1 MSALTGHVRFAQPK
15 YEEGHAVAQQVGP
28 AGRMQI
34 GRALF
39 TLRDRAGL
47 TQTQVAAA
55 AGVSVGTVNR
65 YEGWQD
71 RSKLRVPT
79 VRAIADACGATAEE
93 RDSLTRLVSSQEDG
107 WWLDHP
113 ALPDI
118 LSPLVSFE
126 AYAAYEHVWANRLVP
141 GLLQTPAYAFALHRA
156 AQPRTDEETI
166 RATVDA
172 RMQRQK
178 ILTERVPR
186 LHLWVVL
193 AESVLTDV
201 VGDGAVMGDQLD
213 HLATMADT
221 PSIDLQI
228 LPRGRGHVAG
238 SGGHFVLLGR
248 DDEATPAASMTVVY
262 LELHRRGLYLDA
274 PDDVSEYKM
283 MMDYLRSA
291 AADVETSR
299 DLLARARQEYT

>member
-1 MSALTGHVRFAQPK
+1 MSALTRHVRFAQPK
-15 YEEGHAVAQQVGP
+15 DEEGHAVAQQVGP

-141 GLLQTPAYAFALHRA
+141 GLLQTPAYARSRYTGQLSHGRMRRPSG
-156 AQPRTDEETI
+156 PRS
-166 RATVDA
+166 
-172 RMQRQK
+172 M
-178 ILTERVPR
+178 PGC
-186 LHLWVVL
+186 
-193 AESVLTDV
+193 
-201 VGDGAVMGDQLD
+201 GD
-213 HLATMADT
+213 
-221 PSIDLQI
+221 
-228 LPRGRGHVAG
+228 
-238 SGGHFVLLGR
+238 
-248 DDEATPAASMTVVY
+248 
-262 LELHRRGLYLDA
+262 RR
-274 PDDVSEYKM
+274 S
-283 MMDYLRSA
+283 
-291 AADVETSR
+291 
-299 DLLARARQEYT
+299 